1 MTVTSLAQ
9 LREQVGLKP
18 LKERKEKPIKCR
30 LCGKE
35 MSKIASNTWFCRNEI
50 ERKKDKESNPKIC
63 GNIYIKSD
71 YK

>member
-1 MTVTSLAQ
+1 MTIKSFAQ
-9 LREQVGLKP
+9 LRKQVGLKP

-35 MSKIASNTWFCRNEI
+35 MTKVASNTWHCRNEI
-50 ERKKDKESNPKIC
+50 EGKKDKEGNPKIC
-63 GNIYIKSD
+63 GNIYIRKG